1 MDVCVCV
8 SLILPPLKQSLKGVA
23 SKTEEVKAD
32 PAKIPCVYSVHKQL
46 ETFKIPVVK
55 REPAVITAQL
65 CFILDY
71 TGSMKEQINQA
82 ESSCRKIVDAVKG
95 MAFDHMPGATVDL
108 EMAAIGYND
117 WDEETAKRNRPVVFA
132 YGGSEIKKKHD
143 PEISLT
149 EFNLGGKFTK
159 DTDDM
164 MKWIK
169 QPLGHGGKIPEE
181 LTGALLAATHL
192 PWTAKERLVVVITD
206 APCHGKDY
214 SAAPHDDFCDKDTGL
229 TCTGKPEVPLLK
241 LKEQNVQVV
250 ILHTGESHAVK
261 MCQKL
266 KQTSEAL
273 ISEKVQPSQTADR
286 LVGVISQK
294 LELSPL
300 TYFLK
305 PFTGKLGEAAGHTVE
320 LKADDSKVQL
330 GRDGL
335 LWLGKPSA
343 TPKVVLTRPADAG
356 LDEWWEVQTAEQE
369 LSRSFDADESYVLKM
384 ACKTREDTNRGADAV

>member
-1 MDVCVCV
+1 MCV
-8 SLILPPLKQSLKGVA
+8 SLILPPLKQNLKRVA
-23 SKTEEVKAD
+23 SKTDEVKAD

-55 REPAVITAQL
+55 REPAVIMAQL
-65 CFILDY
+65 CFVLDY

-169 QPLGHGGKIPEE
+169 QPLGHGGKIPEDW
-181 LTGALLAATHL
+181 ASRNRL
-192 PWTAKERLVVVITD
+192 PFPV
-206 APCHGKDY
+206 
-214 SAAPHDDFCDKDTGL
+214 
-229 TCTGKPEVPLLK
+229 
-241 LKEQNVQVV
+241 
-250 ILHTGESHAVK
+250 
-261 MCQKL
+261 
-266 KQTSEAL
+266 
-273 ISEKVQPSQTADR
+273 
-286 LVGVISQK
+286 
-294 LELSPL
+294 
-300 TYFLK
+300 
-305 PFTGKLGEAAGHTVE
+305 
-320 LKADDSKVQL
+320 LKA
-330 GRDGL
+330 
-335 LWLGKPSA
+335 
-343 TPKVVLTRPADAG
+343 
-356 LDEWWEVQTAEQE
+356 VQTKGVTQE
-369 LSRSFDADESYVLKM
+369 PV
-384 ACKTREDTNRGADAV
+384 